1 MLGPLANSA
10 ALILGG
16 LGGAVLG
23 RRLPRRVR
31 ETLPLTFGII
41 AAAIGTTLMN
51 KVHALPAVAL
61 ALILGSLAGE
71 LAHLERG
78 LEKAIGW
85 AQRQAERL
93 MPGEKGNPRVEGFV
107 GKFVTLLVL
116 FCASGMGIFGA
127 TQEGMTGDA
136 HILLAKSILDLFTA
150 LIFAAELGP
159 AVALICLPQAFGAGR
174 PLPRR
179 RPAGAPGDAGDAGRL
194 LRLRRRHH
202 DGHGPAHLRHQVLPH
217 REHAAG
223 PVPGH
228 ALLPAVG
235 PLLRLSPGP
244 RCG

>member
-61 ALILGSLAGE
+61 ALGSLAGE

-159 AVALICLPQAFGAGR
+159 AVALIYLPQLLVQSALFLGAGLLV
-174 PLPRR
+174 PLATPEML
-179 RPAGAPGDAGDAGRL
+179 ADFSACGGVIMMATG
-194 LRLRRRHH
+194 LRIC
-202 DGHGPAHLRHQVLPH
+202 GIKFFPIVNM
-217 REHAAG
+217 
-223 PVPGH
+223 
-228 ALLPAVG
+228 LPALFLAM
-235 PLLRLSPGP
+235 PCSLLWA
-244 RCG
+244 RCFG

>member
-10 ALILGG
+10 ALIIGG

-159 AVALICLPQAFGAGR
+159 AVALICLPQLLVQGGLFLGAGLLV
-174 PLPRR
+174 PLATPEML
-179 RPAGAPGDAGDAGRL
+179 ADFSACGGVIMMATG
-194 LRLRRRHH
+194 LRIC
-202 DGHGPAHLRHQVLPH
+202 GIKFFPIVNM
-217 REHAAG
+217 
-223 PVPGH
+223 
-228 ALLPAVG
+228 LPALFLAM
-235 PLLRLSPGP
+235 PCSLLWGHFF
-244 RCG
+244 G

>member
-61 ALILGSLAGE
+61 ALILGSLIGE

-159 AVALICLPQAFGAGR
+159 AVALICLPQLLVQGALFLGAGLLV
-174 PLPRR
+174 PLATPEML
-179 RPAGAPGDAGDAGRL
+179 ADFSACGGVIMMATG
-194 LRLRRRHH
+194 LRIC
-202 DGHGPAHLRHQVLPH
+202 GIKFFPIVNM
-217 REHAAG
+217 
-223 PVPGH
+223 
-228 ALLPAVG
+228 LPALFLAM
-235 PLLRLSPGP
+235 PCSLLWA
-244 RCG
+244 RCFG

>member
-78 LEKAIGW
+78 LEKAIDW

-93 MPGEKGNPRVEGFV
+93 LPGEKGNPRVEGFV

-127 TQEGMTGDA
+127 TQEGMTGDT

-159 AVALICLPQAFGAGR
+159 AVALICLPQLLVQGALFLGAGLLV
-174 PLPRR
+174 PLATPEMLADFSACGGVIMMATGLRICGIKFF
-179 RPAGAPGDAGDAGRL
+179 PIVNMLPTLFLAMPCSLLWGRCF
-194 LRLRRRHH
+194 
-202 DGHGPAHLRHQVLPH
+202 G
-217 REHAAG
+217 
-223 PVPGH
+223 
-228 ALLPAVG
+228 
-235 PLLRLSPGP
+235 
-244 RCG
+244 